1 MKCSLHPSEDS
12 VGVCEK
18 CGAGLCQ
25 HCFNATEYVSAS
37 GKHLCR
43 SCNLQLM
50 HDMLAEEKK
59 NAIKNLIKVIF
70 FGLCVGIG
78 VYALFSDPGS
88 NGVVSYFFIA
98 GIGCLPT
105 TWKMTANSAKEDV
118 REAVAEAHG
127 DFSYTF
133 MGLIIRIVLAFVFGG
148 IGAPF
153 VLLFGVIRFLKARV
167 RIAKLQKQ
175 IEEFQS

>member
-1 MKCSLHPSEDS
+1 MKCSLHPNEDS
-12 VGVCEK
+12 VAACSK

-25 HCFNATEYVSAS
+25 RCFNSTEYVID

-59 NAIKNLIKVIF
+59 DAVRSLIKVIF
-70 FGLCVGIG
+70 FGVCIG
-78 VYALFSDPGS
+78 LGVAALLSEPGF
-88 NGVVSYFFIA
+88 NGVASYFFIA

-105 TWKMTANSAKEDV
+105 TWKMTANSAKDDA
-118 REAVAEAHG
+118 REAIAESQG
-127 DFSYTF
+127 DYSLTF
-133 MGLIIRIVLAFVFGG
+133 FGIILRIVLAFVFGG

-153 VLLFGVIRFLKARV
+153 VLLFGVIRYLKARV
-167 RIAKLQKQ
+167 RISKLKNE
-175 IEEFQS
+175 IEEFKA